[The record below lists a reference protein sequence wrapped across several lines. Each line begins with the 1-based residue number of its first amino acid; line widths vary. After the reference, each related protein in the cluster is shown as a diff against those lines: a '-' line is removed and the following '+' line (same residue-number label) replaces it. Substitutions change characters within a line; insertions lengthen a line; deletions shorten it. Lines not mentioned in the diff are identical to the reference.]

1 MPKTAGTYPFGPPIR
16 LRANHTQGRP
26 VLTELQTFLAQWQRA
41 TEGTEALLRA
51 LPLHQYDL
59 RPDPD
64 GRSLGQ
70 LAWHLAELE
79 AYASVG
85 IEQRHFKFDVK
96 PPRSQRPLTI
106 TALLPAFRLV
116 HADAV
121 ERIARLQLSD
131 LDLELDYA
139 DGTRRSI
146 RDLLWGKLLL
156 HGIHHRGQLVV
167 LCRLA
172 GGFPP
177 ALFGPTRE
185 QTAARR
191 AAAAH
196 QAKVIS

>member
-1 MPKTAGTYPFGPPIR
+1 M
-16 LRANHTQGRP
+16 
-26 VLTELQTFLAQWQRA
+26 LTELQTFQAQWQRE
-41 TEGTEALLRA
+41 TEGTQALLRA
-51 LPLHQYDL
+51 LPPDQYDF
-59 RPDPD
+59 RPDAD

-85 IEQRHFKFDVK
+85 IEQRHFRFDVK
-96 PPRSQRPLTI
+96 PPRSQRPATI
-106 TALLPAFRLV
+106 AALLPAFRLV

-121 ERIARLQLSD
+121 ERITRLQPA
-131 LDLELDYA
+131 DLEQGIAYA
-139 DGTRRSI
+139 DGTRWSI
-146 RDLLWGKLLL
+146 RNLLWHKLLL
-156 HGIHHRGQLVV
+156 HGVHHRGQLIV

-172 GGFPP
+172 GGVPP

-191 AAAAH
+191 AAG